1 MFWQKVSFA
10 RHSRRL
16 ARISLRMKTTA
27 LRSALNVA
35 KDFVYDNRKSVF
47 SFFGVFFVAIVAGI
61 FITVN
66 SAGGEFEQIARG
78 DMEFGAVKVFF
89 TASFAV
95 FAGYAFILV
104 AAAGRNLAVVAAL
117 PFLVLGYVTGKYS
130 CLLVAAYGA
139 TGLTNLLLV
148 YLPFFLLT
156 FVCAAVAGA
165 RAVAAKGCD
174 RMKCTALTL
183 LKIFAANVAFAF
195 LFFLIVG
202 SVTKVVIIVF

>member
-1 MFWQKVSFA
+1 
-10 RHSRRL
+10 
-16 ARISLRMKTTA
+16 MKTTA

-95 FAGYAFILV
+95 FAGYAVILV

-130 CLLVAAYGA
+130 CLLVAV
-139 TGLTNLLLV
+139 LTNLLLV

-183 LKIFAANVAFAF
+183 LKIFAVNVAFAF

>member
-1 MFWQKVSFA
+1 M
-10 RHSRRL
+10 
-16 ARISLRMKTTA
+16 
-27 LRSALNVA
+27 
-35 KDFVYDNRKSVF
+35 
-47 SFFGVFFVAIVAGI
+47 
-61 FITVN
+61 
-66 SAGGEFEQIARG
+66 
-78 DMEFGAVKVFF
+78 
-89 TASFAV
+89 
-95 FAGYAFILV
+95 FAGYAVILV

-183 LKIFAANVAFAF
+183 LKIFAVNVAFAF